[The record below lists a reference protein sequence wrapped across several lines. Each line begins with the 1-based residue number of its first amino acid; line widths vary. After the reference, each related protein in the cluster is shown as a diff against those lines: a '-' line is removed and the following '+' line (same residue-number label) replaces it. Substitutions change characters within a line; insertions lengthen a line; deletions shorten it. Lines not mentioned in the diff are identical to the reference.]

1 MRLIGLAPFACTVV
15 QGADA
20 EETNHVLQS
29 FGLRRKLFGGA
40 GELLCSR
47 SVPLR
52 DQANLADRTVDLA
65 DAGALLSRRRGTFLY
80 QVRGLLNRGDQF
92 GQQSARAFRDL
103 HIRSGQPANL
113 FVLMAAALRFSAYFA
128 INQRDS

>member
-1 MRLIGLAPFACTVV
+1 MRLIGLALFACTVV

-20 EETNHVLQS
+20 EESNHVLQS

-40 GELLCSR
+40 GGLLCSR

-65 DAGALLSRRRGTFLY
+65 DAGGLLSRLRGNFLY
-80 QVRGLLNRGDQF
+80 QARGLLNR
-92 GQQSARAFRDL
+92 SAHSHQPSTQPFRAL
-103 HIRSGQPANL
+103 P
-113 FVLMAAALRFSAYFA
+113 LRTL
-128 INQRDS
+128 